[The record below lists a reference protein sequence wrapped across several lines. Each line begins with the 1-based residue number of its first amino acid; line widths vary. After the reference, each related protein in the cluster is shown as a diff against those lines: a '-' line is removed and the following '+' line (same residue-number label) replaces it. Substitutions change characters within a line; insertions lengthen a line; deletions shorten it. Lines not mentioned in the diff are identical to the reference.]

1 MTGAHMMAKSGVIT
15 RSAITLTTL
24 LALACPQERQEIK
37 PTEERVHLTCQ
48 ASQNGMLKGF
58 QVQRST
64 DTNILL
70 QGIAVPQS
78 FGAPVEVFPLAHG
91 DNIAYHNGTWYTKV
105 KQPCGKSEAYVW
117 LCSADETYQNAAC
130 GSLVK
135 KP

>member
-1 MTGAHMMAKSGVIT
+1 MTGAQIMTKSGIIA

-24 LALACPQERQEIK
+24 LVLACPQKQEEVK
-37 PTEERVHLTCQ
+37 QVEERVPLTCQ
-48 ASQNGMLKGF
+48 ASENGMLKGF

-78 FGAPVEVFPLAHG
+78 FGTPFEVFPLIKG

-105 KQPCGKSEAYVW
+105 KQPCGNSESYVW